1 MSVLGSVFASTAGD
15 GETPSSTIFYAV
27 GAALAVWA
35 VLISAVGIARPSWP
49 GKTGSRVLMLL
60 TAVLVAGAA
69 STAVITS

>member
-1 MSVLGSVFASTAGD
+1 MSLLGSIFANTASD
-15 GETPSSTIFYAV
+15 GETTSSTVFYVV

-49 GKTGSRVLMLL
+49 GQGGSRVLMLL
-60 TAVLVAGAA
+60 TAVLVVGAT